1 MSDARPGPR
10 VAGPDDV
17 GTVVDVLVSAFAEDP
32 TWAWVFPDP
41 ATRPAE
47 HAWLWRLFVEGAA
60 RYPWVWLTGDDAA
73 AAVWVPP
80 GGTDLSPEQESAL
93 ERWIG
98 ALPTGTAA
106 RASAAVERFEAA
118 HPRDEPHFFLS
129 LLGTRATHRGRG
141 LGLGLLADNLRLVDE
156 AGRPAYLEASNPA
169 NVVLYKRHGF
179 RTHGSFAL
187 PDGGPEVVTMWRDP
201 GGR

>member
-129 LLGTRATHRGRG
+129 LLGTRATHR
-141 LGLGLLADNLRLVDE
+141 A
-156 AGRPAYLEASNPA
+156 A
-169 NVVLYKRHGF
+169 LYELHGF